1 MSKRDSLER
10 YVSPVI
16 FLLMSSSDINLDG
29 GEISVLK
36 ALGLGGGG
44 ITGEDLAKRVQDL
57 EPAELID
64 TLKGLIAMGYVDADK
79 DAFYSLEEM
88 GAIHFMVN
96 SGYSKDLKDAID
108 PKPQAPKSRRVR
120 RE

>member
-1 MSKRDSLER
+1 
-10 YVSPVI
+10 
-16 FLLMSSSDINLDG
+16 MSSGDINLDG
-29 GEISVLK
+29 AEISLLK
-36 ALGLGGGG
+36 ALGIGGGE
-44 ITGEDLAKRVQDL
+44 ISGEDLMKRVQGL
-57 EPAELID
+57 EAAELID

-88 GAIHFMVN
+88 GPIHFMVN
-96 SGYSKDLKDAID
+96 SGYAKDLKEAID